1 MSEPAPRPFPED
13 EITFAIPRGARTPRD
28 GRPNVIVFFTD
39 QQRWDTTGV
48 HGNRSGLTPNFD
60 RLAAAATHVARSFT
74 VQPVC
79 GPSRACMHT
88 GQYATQSG
96 CHRNGIPLPPDAPT
110 LARSFRTAGYHT
122 GYIGKWHLAAGEPV
136 GPDERGGYQEWLA
149 ANKLEFT
156 SDAYHTVVFDEELRP
171 RRLPG
176 YRVDALTDAAIRFVD
191 EHQDEPFFLF
201 LSFLEPHHQ
210 NHVDAYPAPE
220 GSLEPYLDAWTP
232 PDLRALGGSTQQH
245 LPGYY
250 GMVRRLDDA
259 FGRLLDALRSL
270 GLRDETVVLFTS
282 DHGNHFKTRNDE
294 YKRSG
299 HDASL
304 RVPTVFAGPGFDA
317 GRRLEQIVSILDL
330 SATLTDAAGIELPEG
345 HEGRSILPLVRDPGA
360 PWRDEL
366 FFQISESEV
375 GRGVR
380 TRRWKYGVTAPD
392 ADPWNDAH
400 ATRYVE
406 AYLYDL
412 EHDPYELDNL
422 IGQDNHARVADHL
435 RERLSA
441 RMREAGEPPATIEP
455 APPQPRCMQREVF
468 DDEIG
473 L

>member
-1 MSEPAPRPFPED
+1 MSQPDPRPFPED
-13 EITFAIPRGARTPRD
+13 EITFAIPPGARTPRD

-48 HGNRSGLTPNFD
+48 HGNRSGLTPTFD
-60 RLAAAATHVARSFT
+60 RVAATATHVARSFT

-79 GPSRACMHT
+79 GPSRSCIQT
-88 GQYATQSG
+88 GLYATQSG
-96 CHRNGIPLPPDAPT
+96 CYRNGIPLPPDAPT
-110 LARSFRTAGYHT
+110 LARSFRAAGYHT
-122 GYIGKWHLAAGEPV
+122 GYIGKWHLASGEPV
-136 GPDERGGYQEWLA
+136 GPDERGGYEQWLA

-156 SDAYHTVVFDEELRP
+156 SDAYHTVVFDEEQQP

-210 NHVDAYPAPE
+210 NHVDAYPPPD
-220 GSLEPYLDAWTP
+220 GSFEPYLDPWTP
-232 PDLRALGGSTQQH
+232 PDLRALGGSSQQH

-250 GMVRRLDDA
+250 GMVRRLDEA

-270 GLRDETVVLFTS
+270 GLRDDTVVLFTS

-304 RVPTVFAGPGFDA
+304 RVPTVMTGPGFDA

-330 SATLTDAAGIELPEG
+330 SATLTDAAGIELPED
-345 HEGRSILPLVRDPGA
+345 HEGRSILPLVRDPRA

-392 ADPWNDAH
+392 ADPWTEAH
-400 ATRYVE
+400 ADRYVE
-406 AYLYDL
+406 AYLFDL

-422 IGQDNHARVADHL
+422 VGQANHARVAERL
-435 RERLSA
+435 RERLLE
-441 RMREAGEPPATIEP
+441 RMREAGEPPATIAP
-455 APPQPRCMQREVF
+455 APAQPRCMQRQVF
-468 DDEIG
+468 EDEIEG
-473 L
+473 